1 MDGLIPAMIAF
12 PTVVFTI
19 LLGMVAL
26 YWTTVILAGLDVDAL
41 DLDGSID
48 ANASS
53 TLHAL
58 GLRGVPV
65 TVWASVFIL
74 VTWVAMLLGMVFVA
88 PGLAYL
94 AGSLGASTVVAIASM
109 AFAVIGTSVAL
120 RPFRRMFVA
129 AVGPRNLALVGKI
142 CTVTTLRVDNGFGQ
156 AEIEDGGAGLLVQV
170 RAAEPNSLTRGSH
183 ALVFE
188 YDADD
193 GVYHITEVEHGP
205 DLRAVQRRLES
216 SQ

>member
-1 MDGLIPAMIAF
+1 MDGLIPAMLAF

-19 LLGMVAL
+19 LLGLVAI
-26 YWTTVILAGLDVDAL
+26 YWTTVIVAGLDVDVL
-41 DLDGSID
+41 DLDSSLD
-48 ANASS
+48 ANASD
-53 TLHAL
+53 TLNAL
-58 GLRGVPV
+58 GLRGIPI

-74 VTWVAMLLGMVFVA
+74 IGWVATLLGMVFVA

-94 AGSLGASTVVAIASM
+94 MGSLGAGAIITVAAMVFSAVA
-109 AFAVIGTSVAL
+109 TSAAL
-120 RPFRRMFVA
+120 RPFRRMFA
-129 AVGPRNLALVGKI
+129 SQVGPKNLALVGKVCRI
-142 CTVTTLRVDNGFGQ
+142 TTMRVDTGFGQ

-170 RAAEPNSLTRGSH
+170 RAAEPNTLTRGSH

-193 GVYHITEVEHGP
+193 GVYHITEVDHGP
-205 DLRAVQRRLES
+205 DLQAMERRLES